1 MADGR
6 RPKLTAIELGA
17 DHASWAGAG
26 FTVVDSCARVGG
38 VAIEFTPSVHGVASL
53 SFDWLPEGFGSLDG
67 IALGIRPAVAPDS
80 HSNGVVSLDQV
91 VIATPQFERTA
102 AALEGLGLAIRREAV
117 RKADDDIGT
126 DVRQGFVRA
135 GGPVLELVHTE
146 AVPPGPAHVWGLGF
160 ITESFDEALEDLD
173 GVIGKPRPAVQPGRR
188 IATFVRDSGLGLPV
202 VLLDPEP
209 TPDEVG
215 DPPGSVGRGAPHAS
229 GD

>member
-1 MADGR
+1 MADSK
-6 RPKLTAIELGA
+6 RPKLTSIELGA

-26 FTVVDSCARVGG
+26 FTVADSRAHIGSVS
-38 VAIEFTPSVHGVASL
+38 IEFTASVHGVASL
-53 SFDWLPEGFGSLDG
+53 GFDWLPAGCESLDG
-67 IALGIRPAVAPDS
+67 IALRTAPAVAPAG
-80 HSNGVVSLDQV
+80 HSNGVVSIDQV
-91 VIATPQFERTA
+91 VIATPDFERTA
-102 AALEGLGLAIRREAV
+102 AALEELGLPIRREAL

-135 GGPVLELVHTE
+135 GGPVLELVNTE

-160 ITESFDEALEDLD
+160 ITERFDEALEELD

-188 IATFVRDSGLGLPV
+188 IATFVRDAGLGLPV

-215 DPPGSVGRGAPHAS
+215 EPPGSVERGSPHDAA
-229 GD
+229 G